1 MTHWTKGIV
10 YCTCGTCLR
19 PTDKTRKLNKDRFD
33 VLSIPHYVIK
43 KGTSHGARHG
53 NTEKQ
58 IVYHAQTL
66 HQDHEDHIAGKGI
79 NSLNHYKLVH
89 TFIPVPEAMKKPD
102 AKAAVEKE

>member
-1 MTHWTKGIV
+1 MTYWTKGIV

-43 KGTSHGARHG
+43 KGPSHGARHG

-58 IVYHAQTL
+58 IVYHAA
-66 HQDHEDHIAGKGI
+66 DVA
-79 NSLNHYKLVH
+79 
-89 TFIPVPEAMKKPD
+89 AKK
-102 AKAAVEKE
+102 AVKKKVTNPYWTDF